1 VSGYYGLALLVL
13 IEGFG
18 VPAPGETAIIV
29 AAGYAGHGR
38 LNIVVVGIVA
48 FLAAVVGDSIGFW
61 IGRAGGRRLVLRF
74 GRYVRLTEARL
85 DRAEQF
91 MTRRGPIVVAA
102 ARFIEGLRQLNG
114 VVAGVTGMPWPRF
127 VLFNA
132 IGGALWVGVWTTAGY
147 LAGDH
152 IKSIE
157 ATVGKYQWY
166 AIGAAVVII
175 AGWIAI
181 RHWRHRREAQELQ

>member
-1 VSGYYGLALLVL
+1 MSGYYGLALLVL

-38 LNIVVVGIVA
+38 LNIVVVAIVA

-74 GRYVRLTEARL
+74 GRFVRLTEARL
-85 DRAEQF
+85 TRAEQF
-91 MTRRGPIVVAA
+91 MSRRGPIVVAA

-114 VVAGVTGMPWPRF
+114 VVTGVTGMRWPKF

-132 IGGALWVGVWTTAGY
+132 IGAALWVGAWTTAGY

-152 IKSIE
+152 IKAIE
-157 ATVGKYQWY
+157 ATVHQYQWY
-166 AIGAAVVII
+166 AIGAGVLVI

-181 RHWRHRREAQELQ
+181 HHFRHR